1 LKILLINDPGIA
13 VPPQLYGGIER
24 IVYQLANQY
33 SALGSEVTLPFKNY
47 IDMEQYLKTDKID
60 NLRIGANL
68 KIRRYKT
75 PNNVIK
81 YTL

>member
-1 LKILLINDPGIA
+1 MKILLIAEPGIP
-13 VPPQLYGGIER
+13 VPPKLYGGIER

-33 SALGSEVTLPFKNY
+33 MALGHEVTLPFKNY
-47 IDMEQYLKTDKID
+47 IAMEQYLKTDKID

-75 PNNVIK
+75 PDNVIK